1 MKENK
6 SQQELDE
13 QKREEARAFIP
24 GSAWETHQ
32 RISSLEERVTELEE
46 TLLKLSEKVLND

>member
-13 QKREEARAFIP
+13 QKREEARTFIP